1 MKQTQVTAAGLIDTF
16 LLLLIGVG
24 PKLAL
29 VPFLQITTPLDAATR
44 SRVRGKM
51 LRTAASAALVLV
63 VLGEALRR
71 LLHFTVD
78 ALSIAGGVILLVLSV
93 RMVIGS
99 SQSSHDVAGK
109 DPMDLAVVPL
119 AFPDLLNPIGIVALV
134 TISAEAASVGVLG
147 AEIAVLVAVLLI
159 DALVFRWAG
168 RLRSLNEDRMLI
180 VEKVFGFLVAAIAVQ
195 LMLDGLSSAGAI
207 GSVPH

>member
-1 MKQTQVTAAGLIDTF
+1 MKQTEVTAAGLIDTF

-29 VPFLQITTPLDAATR
+29 VPFLEITAPLDSDTR
-44 SRVRGKM
+44 NRVRNKM

-78 ALSIAGGVILLVLSV
+78 ALSIAGGIILLVLSV
-93 RMVIGS
+93 RMVIGNA
-99 SQSSHDVAGK
+99 QSSHDVAGK

-119 AFPDLLNPIGIVALV
+119 AFPDLLNPVGIVALV
-134 TISAEAASVGVLG
+134 TISAEAGSISVLG
-147 AEIAVLVAVLLI
+147 TEIAVLVVVLVI
-159 DALVFRWAG
+159 DVFVFRWAG
-168 RLRSLNEDRMLI
+168 HLRSLNEDRMLI
-180 VEKVFGFLVAAIAVQ
+180 VEKVFGFLIAAIAVQ